1 MNEHSLLGQGGGSE
15 KPPFAPVAL
24 DEDGQPRTI
33 CEMCGSSNL
42 DFDGVSVTSA
52 ATAAIGGTDDRGP

>member
-1 MNEHSLLGQGGGSE
+1 
-15 KPPFAPVAL
+15 
-24 DEDGQPRTI
+24 
-33 CEMCGSSNL
+33 MCGSSNL